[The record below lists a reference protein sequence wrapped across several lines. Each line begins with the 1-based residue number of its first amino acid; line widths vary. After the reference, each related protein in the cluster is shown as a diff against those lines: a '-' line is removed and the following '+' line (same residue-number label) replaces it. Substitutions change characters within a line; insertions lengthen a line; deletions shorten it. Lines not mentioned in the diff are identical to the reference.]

1 MKDQDKNFEN
11 EPTPIAQAMHK
22 RQEKVSAFSS
32 HRNTDHSP
40 PDWND
45 DKTEVLI
52 NNDSS
57 LTSHPILLATD
68 GSTHTL
74 LHFPYLI
81 GRDNDCDLQPNGRG
95 ISRRHAEISVQA
107 GRFVIKDLGSANG
120 VKVNGYNVSQ
130 VLLEDQDIIS
140 IGDCNFT
147 FANAFDEKSEPQL
160 NWGVEVPPLHVLRAE
175 HQKPPRSK
183 LWKLSGILFI
193 ILGIVFLGNFFLN
206 TNNRTLTVPASIA
219 EKKTPPSE
227 TPVSKT
233 TEKPDEKPIATE
245 TNPQEAK
252 VVTNTKTL
260 ETNNKTPKTSSAKQ
274 TNQLYPVQSKPK
286 QTAHKS
292 STNIPNIPQQPKA
305 SNTADKKTTNNTQ
318 YTHAILS
325 TAKKDYLS
333 GFAEKAISELK
344 RISADTT
351 LPNSVADSA
360 AELYVQFN
368 NLHTLY
374 EQGIFALAQG
384 ENSDAMHSW
393 SEYLDQSKT
402 FFPEQ
407 SSPYQKKALQSL
419 AKAYET
425 QARNAEQN
433 NNFQTA
439 YLNWQKLYQL
449 NASKEAKTAI
459 EALNTLAQDMYRNGL
474 RQEYVN
480 TKKAIEYWQKTKTIV
495 PAENEYHQK
504 AEAKL
509 ALHSRWN

>member
-1 MKDQDKNFEN
+1 MKDKDKNFEN

-22 RQEKVSAFSS
+22 RQEKVTVFSS
-32 HRNTDHSP
+32 HKNADNSSQNW
-40 PDWND
+40 DD

-52 NNDSS
+52 NTDSS

-68 GSTHTL
+68 GTTHTL

-81 GRDNDCDLQPNGRG
+81 GRDNDCDLQANGRG
-95 ISRRHAEISVQA
+95 VSRRHAEISVQA
-107 GRFVIKDLGSANG
+107 GRFVVKDLGSANG

-130 VLLEDQDIIS
+130 VLLEDQDMIS

-147 FANAFDEKSEPQL
+147 FANTLDEKSEPQL
-160 NWGVEVPPLHVLRAE
+160 SWGVEVPPLHVLRAE
-175 HQKPPRSK
+175 HKKPSRSK
-183 LWKLSGILFI
+183 LWKLSGVLVLFVSIL
-193 ILGIVFLGNFFLN
+193 FLGNFFLN
-206 TNNRTLTVPASIA
+206 TNNRTLTVPASTT
-219 EKKTPPSE
+219 ERKTQPTE
-227 TPVSKT
+227 TSVSNA
-233 TEKPDEKPIATE
+233 TEKPDEDPLATE
-245 TNPQEAK
+245 SNPHETK
-252 VVTNTKTL
+252 VVTNTRPLKT
-260 ETNNKTPKTSSAKQ
+260 NDKPPKTSSAKQ
-274 TNQLYPVQSKPK
+274 TNQLYSVKSKSK
-286 QTAHKS
+286 KTAQTS

-305 SNTADKKTTNNTQ
+305 SNTTVKKTTNNTQ
-318 YTHAILS
+318 YSDAILS

-344 RISADTT
+344 RIGADTT
-351 LPNSVADSA
+351 LQRSVADSA

-393 SEYLDQSKT
+393 SEYLDQAKT

-419 AKAYET
+419 TKVYET
-425 QARNAEQN
+425 QAIEAEQN
-433 NNFQTA
+433 NNFQAA

-449 NASKEAKTAI
+449 NGSKDAKASI
-459 EALNTLAQDMYRNGL
+459 ESLNTLAQDMYRNGL

-509 ALHSRWN
+509 SLHSRWN